1 MSFLAPNAQL
11 IATLSRWITIK
22 DRDTFSWYNLVCT
35 WFLIGQI
42 GIMPG
47 TLGSLAV
54 FPIYWLIIR
63 YVESVQTAQ
72 TIFWVLAF
80 LSFIAGWLAI
90 RKFQMKT
97 QTMDHSSIVID
108 EVVGMFVTLALSFGW
123 LIKSASFFKSMFNVS
138 ALYAPFVAAFLLF
151 RLFDIWKPLI
161 IGTIDTY
168 YKSPLGIILDDV
180 LAGCAAAFTVWLIYM
195 NFVK

>member
-11 IATLSRWITIK
+11 VATLSRWISIPKRETL
-22 DRDTFSWYNLVCT
+22 SWYNLVCT
-35 WFLIGQI
+35 FFLIGQI
-42 GIMPG
+42 GMMPG

-54 FPIYWLIIR
+54 FPIYLILIKH
-63 YVESVQTAQ
+63 VESIQSAKA
-72 TIFWVLAF
+72 ILWILAGVF
-80 LSFIAGWLAI
+80 FVVGWLAI
-90 RKFQMKT
+90 RKFQQKT

-108 EVVGMFVTLALSFGW
+108 EVIGMLVTLAISFEW
-123 LIKSASFFKSMFNVS
+123 LVKSATYFKSMLNINVT
-138 ALYAPFVAAFLLF
+138 YAPFIAAFLLF

-180 LAGCAAAFTVWLIYM
+180 LAGCAAALTVYCIYAY
-195 NFVK
+195 NK